1 MKRHAN
7 VVWKGSLTQGSGTL
21 NTQSSALQEVPLT
34 FKARFEDES
43 GRAGTNPEELI
54 AAAHAGCFS
63 MQLAHMLAENGTPAE
78 SLETSAEVE
87 VQPAAGG
94 GFEIT
99 RSALK
104 LTGRVSGIEEAKFR
118 EIAEKAKAGCP
129 VSKALKAIDI
139 SLDITFS

>member
-21 NTQSSALQEVPLT
+21 NTQSSALQETPLT

-78 SLETSAEVE
+78 SLETTAKVE
-87 VQPAAGG
+87 VQPASGG

-99 RSALK
+99 GSALT
-104 LTGRVSGIEEAKFR
+104 LTARVPGIEEAKFQ

-139 SLDITFS
+139 SLDINFA